1 MNEPQLPTPNPYDP
15 TPPWQRM
22 PPNPAPNGNRRL
34 IRTLLGLVCVLTAI
48 VLALTVS
55 VMRRDRHERAQ
66 SSPTSSPAASPD
78 RTPAPVAAAD
88 RPVPVAAL
96 DGLLPDRGVVSSAVD
111 DPAIDLV
118 THGEYI
124 DPDNLADADCQG
136 ITSVSSQA
144 YAGSGWTAIRWQRWN
159 SPAEP
164 DPRYLV
170 KHVSMSVT
178 SYPHAAAA
186 RAFYANQSAA
196 WQKCNVRIVNSRFA
210 NAKESPDQLWYID
223 NFLDSDG
230 VLAALMMDNVNSDWT
245 CQTMLTVRSNVVVRV
260 AVCESS
266 TSSIAARTTPSIVAA
281 HTLLDSITSKI
292 DAAG

>member
-1 MNEPQLPTPNPYDP
+1 M
-15 TPPWQRM
+15 
-22 PPNPAPNGNRRL
+22 
-34 IRTLLGLVCVLTAI
+34 
-48 VLALTVS
+48 
-55 VMRRDRHERAQ
+55 
-66 SSPTSSPAASPD
+66 
-78 RTPAPVAAAD
+78 
-88 RPVPVAAL
+88 PVAAL

-111 DPAIDLV
+111 DPGIDMV

-124 DPDNLADADCQG
+124 DPVDLADADCQG

-170 KHVSMSVT
+170 RHVSMSVT
-178 SYPHAAAA
+178 SYPHATAA
-186 RAFYANQSAA
+186 RAFYTNQSAA
-196 WQKCNVRIVNSRFA
+196 WRKCNIRIVNSRIA
-210 NAKESPDQLWYID
+210 SAKESPDQLWYID
-223 NFLDSDG
+223 NFTDSDG
-230 VLAALMMDNVNSDWT
+230 VLGALMMDNVNSDWT
-245 CQTMLTVRSNVVVRV
+245 CQTRLTVRSNVVVRV
-260 AVCESS
+260 SVCGRS